1 MFDQDVWTKKHQKYV
16 EEMCHETD
24 DVGCGDEDG
33 DGKSGSTNLASD
45 PCFTLM
51 RGDEFEYKFIAG
63 EG

>member
-1 MFDQDVWTKKHQKYV
+1 MY
-16 EEMCHETD
+16 HETN

-45 PCFTLM
+45 PWFTLM
-51 RGDEFEYKFIAG
+51 PGDGFEYKFIAG

>member
-1 MFDQDVWTKKHQKYV
+1 
-16 EEMCHETD
+16 MCHETD